1 MSRSLV
7 FRNGVK
13 NNDFVVFN
21 PLSIEL
27 KNEDLVLRD
36 IKLFKSTFWSGIKSK
51 VWSSNCR
58 FFFVINKD
66 HIICGNTHDDDA
78 ILCNL
83 TMKVFDLFLN
93 KNNE

>member
-1 MSRSLV
+1 MWSGNLV
-7 FRNGVK
+7 FKNGI
-13 NNDFVVFN
+13 NNKDFVVFN
-21 PLSIEL
+21 PLGIEL
-27 KNEDLVLRD
+27 KNEDPILQK
-36 IKLFKSTFWSGIKSK
+36 IKLFESNFWSDIKSK

-83 TMKVFDLFLN
+83 SMRVFDVILS
-93 KNNE
+93 